1 MFTLIASLIG
11 IGLISSLFT
20 KISSFFSGVFGYIGK
35 VLPWLALAIL
45 VFLIVRYFVIK
56 RSER

>member
-1 MFTLIASLIG
+1 MFTFIASLIG

-20 KISSFFSGVFGYIGK
+20 KIQTFFSGVFGYLGK
-35 VLPWLALAIL
+35 VLPWLAIAIL
-45 VFLIVRYFVIK
+45 VFLIVRYLVVK